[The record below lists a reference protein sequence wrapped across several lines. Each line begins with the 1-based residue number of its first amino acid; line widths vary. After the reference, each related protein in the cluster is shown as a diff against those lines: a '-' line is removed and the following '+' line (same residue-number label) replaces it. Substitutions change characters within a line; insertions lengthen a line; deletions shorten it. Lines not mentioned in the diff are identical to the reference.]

1 MHFSQNLK
9 KIRSQR
15 NLSLAALSQLCNV
28 SASMLC
34 KIEHGEK
41 VPTIR
46 VAKMIADAL
55 SIPLAVF
62 LEESTA
68 AETMIVIRQH
78 ERRIIADTHSPVEGQ
93 LLSPYPQSGLCIMY
107 VTLPG
112 STSTG
117 LLFPLSLSSRYN
129 LIVDAGIIE
138 LSLPNYDSVQAHN
151 GDAIYFKPE
160 LGYEIANPS
169 AETSSYYLIANHN
182 LAD

>member
-55 SIPLAVF
+55 SIPLSVL
-62 LEESTA
+62 LEENTA
-68 AETMIVIRQH
+68 SDTIVVIRQH
-78 ERRIIADTHSPVEGQ
+78 ERRIIVDSSTPIEGQ
-93 LLSPYPQSGLCIMY
+93 LLSPYPQSGLCIMH
-107 VTLPG
+107 VTLPA

-117 LLFPLSLSSRYN
+117 PLAAPSLSSRYN
-129 LIVDAGIIE
+129 LIVEAGVIE
-138 LSLPNYDSVQAHN
+138 LSLPNCDKVQARK

-160 LGYEIANPS
+160 LSFEIANPS
-169 AETSSYYLIANHN
+169 VETSSYYLIANHN